1 MNKHF
6 DLDRDTASPASA
18 ATPPAALTRRTLLKA
33 SAAAGVL
40 MLSVE
45 LPGTAAAATTAKPGG
60 VATRDAS
67 HDAATA
73 LNAMVQVGP
82 GDTVTLVMPRVEMG
96 QGTYTA
102 LSQLIAEELEVDPTR
117 VTLQHAPAD
126 DKRYGNPALG
136 AQVTGG
142 STSVA
147 TAWLPM
153 RQAGAAARTLLIQAA
168 AAQWGVAPG
177 ACRAE
182 NGRVVHP
189 DTGRILSYGDLAS
202 AAARLPV
209 PALDQLTLKDPRDFR
224 YVGQPLLRLDAPA
237 KVEGRAQFGIDVR
250 IPGMLIAAVAA
261 SPYFGGKV
269 KSVDT
274 AAARRVRGVRQ
285 VLNLGDLVAV
295 LADHNG
301 AARKGLA
308 AANIQWDTGPA
319 ASYSTATMESELEA
333 ASHREGATARTQ
345 GDVAA
350 ARSTGARTL
359 EAIYQQPLMAHAAME
374 PMNCTVRLS
383 RDRCEVWTGTQVP
396 TRAQAAAA
404 EAAGLKPEQVEIHNQ
419 YLGGGFGRRLD
430 ADVVP
435 QAVRIAKAARVP
447 VKVVW
452 SREEDLQH
460 DVYRP
465 YHYNRLSA
473 TLDAQGHPVAWQHRV
488 TGSSI
493 MARFAPAFFKDN
505 IDGDAIRDAAGPYD
519 FANLQIQYV
528 RQEPPA
534 GLTTGWW
541 RGVGH
546 MQNAFPVECFLNE
559 LAHETRQDPLQ
570 LRLKLLGKHPR
581 AQHVLKLLADKA
593 QWSAPAPAGQG
604 RGLALTQAFGTYAA
618 QVTDVAVAA
627 DGTVRVLRVV
637 TVVDCGMVVT
647 PSTVEAQ
654 VQGGN
659 VFGLSA
665 ALFGNITVKDGRI
678 EQSNFHDFRVMRMN
692 EVPVMETHIVPS
704 AEAPTGIGEIATVLS
719 APSVVNAVFAA
730 TGRRVR
736 KLPLDPETLRA

>member
-1 MNKHF
+1 MPEIANI
-6 DLDRDTASPASA
+6 DRPSEAGR
-18 ATPPAALTRRTLLKA
+18 LQRRTLLK
-33 SAAAGVL
+33 G
-40 MLSVE
+40 
-45 LPGTAAAATTAKPGG
+45 AATGALLM
-60 VATRDAS
+60 VVDLS
-67 HDAATA
+67 QAAPAGKTGLPPSVD
-73 LNAMVQVGP
+73 LNALVQIGP

-96 QGTYTA
+96 QGAYTA
-102 LSQLIAEELEVDPTR
+102 LSQLIAEELEVDPAR
-117 VTLQHAPAD
+117 VQLSHAPAD
-126 DKRYGNPALG
+126 DTRYANPALG

-153 RQAGAAARTLLIQAA
+153 RRAGAAARMMLIQAA
-168 AAQWGVAPG
+168 AEQWRVPPS

-182 NGRVVHP
+182 NGEVLHP
-189 DTGRILSYGDLAS
+189 QTGRRAAYGALAD

-209 PALDQLTLKDPRDFR
+209 PTELQLKDPRDFR

-237 KVEGRAQFGIDVR
+237 KVSGTAQFGIDVR
-250 IPGMLIAAVAA
+250 IPGMLIAAVSA
-261 SPYFGGKV
+261 SPYFGGHV
-269 KSVDT
+269 KSLDA
-274 AAARRVRGVRQ
+274 AAARKVRGVRQ
-285 VLNLGDLVAV
+285 VLNLGDVVAV

-308 AANIQWDTGPA
+308 AANIQWRPGAA
-319 ASYSTATMESELEA
+319 ASYSTATMEAELET
-333 ASHREGATARTQ
+333 ASRGSGVTARVQ
-345 GDVAA
+345 GDVEAA
-350 ARSTGARTL
+350 ASGGAHTL

-374 PMNCTVRLS
+374 PMNCTVRLGA
-383 RDRCEVWTGTQVP
+383 DRCEIWTGTQVP

-404 EAAGLKPEQVEIHNQ
+404 QAAGLKPEQVVVHNQ
-419 YLGGGFGRRLD
+419 FLGGGFGRRLD
-430 ADVVP
+430 VDIVP

-447 VKVVW
+447 VKVIW
-452 SREEDLQH
+452 SREEDIQH

-465 YHYNRLSA
+465 YHFNRLSA
-473 TLDAQGHPVAWQHRV
+473 TLDAQGHPIAWQHRV

-493 MARFAPAFFKDN
+493 MARFAPAAFQGG

-519 FANLQIQYV
+519 FAHLRVQYV

-534 GLTTGWW
+534 GLLTGWW

-546 MQNAFPVECFLNE
+546 MQNAFPVECFLDE
-559 LAHETRQDPLQ
+559 LAQAGGQDPLQ
-570 LRLKLLGKHPR
+570 LRLGLLDKHPR
-581 AQHVLKLLADKA
+581 AQHVLRLLAEKA
-593 QWSAPAPAGQG
+593 QWGRKLPPGQG

-618 QVTDVAVAA
+618 QVTDVAVDA

-637 TVVDCGMVVT
+637 TVVDCGAVVT

-665 ALFGNITVKDGRI
+665 VLFGNITVKDGRI
-678 EQSNFHDFRVMRMN
+678 EQSNFHDFRVMRMS
-692 EVPVMETHIVPS
+692 EVPVMETHLVPS

-730 TGRRVR
+730 TGKRVR
-736 KLPLDPETLRA
+736 KLPLDAALLRSA

>member
-1 MNKHF
+1 
-6 DLDRDTASPASA
+6 
-18 ATPPAALTRRTLLKA
+18 
-33 SAAAGVL
+33 
-40 MLSVE
+40 
-45 LPGTAAAATTAKPGG
+45 
-60 VATRDAS
+60 
-67 HDAATA
+67 
-73 LNAMVQVGP
+73 
-82 GDTVTLVMPRVEMG
+82 
-96 QGTYTA
+96 
-102 LSQLIAEELEVDPTR
+102 
-117 VTLQHAPAD
+117 
-126 DKRYGNPALG
+126 
-136 AQVTGG
+136 
-142 STSVA
+142 
-147 TAWLPM
+147 
-153 RQAGAAARTLLIQAA
+153 
-168 AAQWGVAPG
+168 
-177 ACRAE
+177 
-182 NGRVVHP
+182 
-189 DTGRILSYGDLAS
+189 
-202 AAARLPV
+202 
-209 PALDQLTLKDPRDFR
+209 
-224 YVGQPLLRLDAPA
+224 
-237 KVEGRAQFGIDVR
+237 
-250 IPGMLIAAVAA
+250 MLIAAVAA
-261 SPYFGGKV
+261 CPYFGGKV
-269 KSVDT
+269 RSADL

-308 AANIQWDTGPA
+308 AANVQWDQGPA
-319 ASYSTATMESELEA
+319 AGYSTATMESELAA
-333 ASHREGATARTQ
+333 ASRQEGATARVQ

-350 ARSTGARTL
+350 ARASGARTI

-374 PMNCTVRLS
+374 PMNCTVRLT

-404 EAAGLKPEQVEIHNQ
+404 QAAGLKPEQVEIHNQ

-430 ADVVP
+430 VDVVP

-452 SREEDLQH
+452 SREEDIQH

-519 FANLQIQYV
+519 FAHLQVQYV

-534 GLTTGWW
+534 GLSTGWW

-546 MQNAFPVECFLNE
+546 MQNAFPVECFLDE

-570 LRLKLLGKHPR
+570 MRLTLLDKHPR
-581 AQHVLKLLADKA
+581 AQQVLRLLADKA
-593 QWSAPAPAGQG
+593 QWGRPVPAGQG

-618 QVTDVAVAA
+618 QVTDVAVQA

-665 ALFGNITVKDGRI
+665 ALFGNITIKDGRI

-692 EVPVMETHIVPS
+692 EVPVMDTYIVPS

>member
-1 MNKHF
+1 MSKRF
-6 DLDRDTASPASA
+6 DLDRDTASVAFA
-18 ATPPAALTRRTLLKA
+18 ATAAPALTRRTLLKA

-45 LPGTAAAATTAKPGG
+45 LPGTATAATVAKPGR
-60 VATRDAS
+60 VPPRDAS
-67 HDAATA
+67 REAATV

-82 GDTVTLVMPRVEMG
+82 GDAVTLVMPRVEMG

-126 DKRYGNPALG
+126 DQRYGNPALG

-168 AAQWGVAPG
+168 ATQWGVAPG

-182 NGRVVHP
+182 SGRVMHP
-189 DTGRILSYGDLAS
+189 DTGRVLSYGDLAS

-209 PALDQLTLKDPRDFR
+209 PALDQLTLKDPKDFR

-285 VLNLGDLVAV
+285 VLNLGALVAV

-308 AANIQWDTGPA
+308 AANIQWDNGPA
-319 ASYSTATMESELEA
+319 ASYSTATMEAELEA

-383 RDRCEVWTGTQVP
+383 QDRCEVWTGTQVP

-452 SREEDLQH
+452 SREEDIQH

-546 MQNAFPVECFLNE
+546 MQNAFPVECFLDE

-570 LRLKLLGKHPR
+570 LRLKLLSKHPR
-581 AQHVLKLLADKA
+581 AQQVLKLLADKA
-593 QWSAPAPAGQG
+593 QWGSPAPAGQG

-665 ALFGNITVKDGRI
+665 ALFGNITVKEGRI

-736 KLPLDPETLRA
+736 KLPLDPDTLRA